1 MCDVVVDAAFAA
13 GTNPFL
19 SHHMYQRV
27 LLVVTAFVS
36 SFAFALVVLATAMAM
51 TVDRITQELTDV
63 TQLLQA
69 RSSMQVLEGANNA
82 LAQNVTHTLKANI
95 TSLQSLGAGD
105 ALRISQAIENSAF
118 ETVFKTDLHA
128 AIAARLSRQ
137 PVPTLAAPTSKQTRI
152 LATPYNYLCAS
163 DWAVIRDP
171 LSTPHA
177 RRMVCIGRC
186 VNIGIESCH
195 EQTVKAVFAMLH
207 AEYQKQHGSIPSRT
221 HTYAD
226 VQAWKASFAANVRPV
241 PWTRVIK
248 SFPEFPRDL
257 PSEIFAYAY
266 RDEKP
271 VSDKAVFFDTIVA
284 DIKVRKSAK
293 ELRASA
299 PTTLSTARS
308 NDTVTLGMLSELMRG
323 VQQQANAQ
331 QPLPCLRFVNPGDAA
346 NGRLVRSPSGD
357 TLDSASDALS
367 ASDHATRRM
376 ALQGADRQLAR
387 HERPESQELRSATGT
402 PQPVP
407 QNRLA
412 LTFAPPARGRYAAFA
427 ERLGDEE
434 VRKDTAIADAIA
446 DATADAIADAPA
458 GASADAPAAT
468 KPRITTEEYEATTL
482 AALVSRNIK
491 RKPATAVAASAKT
504 ATVAK
509 KAKVVP
515 SATPAAFAKKA
526 KVVPSAKPAAIAKKA
541 KVAAFS
547 GYKLTWQ
554 PGNEKTTEHK
564 FKSIHY
570 CAARLAARKAGC
582 DDATQRSAGQKAHAA
597 AKALYKS
604 KCK

>member
-1 MCDVVVDAAFAA
+1 MHVSQ
-13 GTNPFL
+13 T
-19 SHHMYQRV
+19 V
-27 LLVVTAFVS
+27 LLVATAADS
-36 SFAFALVVLATAMAM
+36 IFAFACVVLATAMAM
-51 TVDRITQELTDV
+51 TVDRIIQELTDV
-63 TQLLQA
+63 THLLQA
-69 RSSMQVLEGANNA
+69 RSSMHVVEGANNA

-95 TSLQSLGAGD
+95 ASLQSLGAGD
-105 ALRISQAIENSAF
+105 ALRISQAVENSAF
-118 ETVFKTDLHA
+118 GTVVKNDLHA

-137 PVPTLAAPTSKQTRI
+137 PVPTLAAATSKQTRI

-177 RRMVCIGRC
+177 KRMVCIGRC
-186 VNIGIESCH
+186 VNVGIESCH
-195 EQTVKAVFAMLH
+195 EQTVKAVFAMLN
-207 AEYQKQHGSIPSRT
+207 AEHQKHHGSIPSRQD
-221 HTYAD
+221 TYDD

-257 PSEIFAYAY
+257 PSEIFAHAY
-266 RDEKP
+266 RDEQP

-308 NDTVTLGMLSELMRG
+308 SDTVTLGMLSELMRG

-331 QPLPCLRFVNPGDAA
+331 QPLPGLRFVNPGEAA

-357 TLDSASDALS
+357 TLDSASDALT
-367 ASDHATRRM
+367 APDHLIRRM
-376 ALQGADRQLAR
+376 ALQDADRQLAR
-387 HERPESQELRSATGT
+387 QERPESQELRSATGT
-402 PQPVP
+402 PEPVP

-427 ERLGDEE
+427 ERLGDE
-434 VRKDTAIADAIA
+434 VREDTTAIA
-446 DATADAIADAPA
+446 DATADAIADASA
-458 GASADAPAAT
+458 DAIADAPAAI
-468 KPRITTEEYEATTL
+468 KPRITTEEYEETTL
-482 AALVSRNIK
+482 RALKSRAIK
-491 RKPATAVAASAKT
+491 RKPAAAASA
-504 ATVAK
+504 VAK
-509 KAKVVP
+509 KAKVVA
-515 SATPAAFAKKA
+515 SATPAAVGKKAKVVASATPAAAAKKA
-526 KVVPSAKPAAIAKKA
+526 KVVASAKPATIAKKA

-554 PGNEKTTEHK
+554 PGDKKTTEHK
-564 FKSIHY
+564 FKSTHY
-570 CAARLAARKAGC
+570 IAARLAARKAGC
-582 DDATQRSAGQKAHAA
+582 DDATQRSAAQKAYAA